1 MNEEKNVRYFFDEI
15 YEVKLLYAEIIR
27 GYSYDFESKIY
38 VKHLSELEK
47 IEIIEKRQEI
57 YNISVSRGVK
67 TDKQAV
73 GYLISQDLWSEEK
86 EEEIASFEMM
96 IEDNTKQA
104 DLIVSSVQKKVVMD
118 LVGKDRAKLELIKEK
133 RADLIGLTAEKY
145 ADDKYINYYLYYSFF
160 KDAAL
165 SEHFFS
171 ETDFKDLEE
180 SDISRYFLIYSKCLK
195 KLNPKNMK
203 KICVSPFFLNSISF
217 AYEDPKLFLNKTYNQ
232 YSCYQLELHSLGKRN
247 VKVLSET
254 STNPPV
260 IHSRTLFQD
269 MINWYD
275 LQYTVNENARK
286 ERDGSA
292 RGSVRKTIRN

>member
-1 MNEEKNVRYFFDEI
+1 MNENKNVKYFFDEI

-47 IEIIEKRQEI
+47 IEIIERRQEI
-57 YNISVSRGVK
+57 YDVSISRGVK

-73 GYLISQDLWSEEK
+73 DYLVSQELWSEEK
-86 EEEIASFEMM
+86 EEEIASLEMM
-96 IEDNTKQA
+96 IEDNEKQA
-104 DLIVSSVQKKVVMD
+104 GLIVSPVQKKIVMD
-118 LVGKDRAKLELIKEK
+118 LVDKDRVKLQLVKEK

-145 ADDKYINYYLYYSFF
+145 ANDKYINYYLYYSFF
-160 KDAAL
+160 KNSSL
-165 SEHFFS
+165 SERFFS
-171 ETDFKDLEE
+171 EADFKDLEE
-180 SDISRYFLIYSKCLK
+180 SDISRYFSIYGRCLK
-195 KLNPKNMK
+195 NLNTKNIK
-203 KICVSPFFLNSISF
+203 KISVSPFFLNSISF

-254 STNPPV
+254 SANSPV

-269 MINWYD
+269 IINWYD
-275 LQYTVNENARK
+275 LQYSVNENARK

-292 RGSVRKTIRN
+292 RGAVRKIIRN